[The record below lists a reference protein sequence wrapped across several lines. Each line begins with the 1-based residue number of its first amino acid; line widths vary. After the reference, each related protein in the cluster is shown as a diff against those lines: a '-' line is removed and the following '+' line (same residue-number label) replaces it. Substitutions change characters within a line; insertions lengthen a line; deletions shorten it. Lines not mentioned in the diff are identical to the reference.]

1 MSYQNQQ
8 GYQNVPH
15 SDQQQQSQQQMNNVG
30 TAIPMS
36 AADSTNSNPGNYQ
49 QQYGIQPQNQ
59 NQNHQ
64 QQHQHQSSSAYQM
77 PSYHDHGGTVQNG
90 NGNNGNGSS
99 NVYNTNLPNI
109 DMNFGNYGPNVGSL
123 DWSQYTRQSR
133 RNRTLLVLAVG
144 LFILFVIAHPAGQQH
159 PTATNGN
166 GNGNSN
172 VSDVYDAT
180 TETQHKGI
188 AGDGHHNN
196 NDAAPAVNSAP
207 VISSEDEVIGTKPGQ
222 DVGMEIA
229 PAPANQPKI
238 TYLLTFPMSGTTYTI
253 LLVSRTTNTTVATN
267 YAVNAYTD
275 KDGNH
280 VPVYPPPAAEA
291 EAATVASK
299 EVDGDVLGS
308 PFWYST
314 YGYST
319 KPTHNVLTLSHCAGH
334 CMHPCTPD
342 NYIQTEASFEEA
354 CRTIIDHG
362 ADGNYFT
369 SVTPKADISKVI
381 HLIRDPFSNIVSRF
395 HAYLHEEGAKAKHE
409 LLSNIH
415 PNSPEGFKAWCHE
428 IDNDANLME
437 LEQKS
442 SFIPLE
448 IKEFMEQGGIPCH
461 SEFYKYVSWHNH
473 VEEMAWNE
481 DYPILEVYYE
491 DYTTKEQEQQQAIKM
506 AEFLEE
512 PIVDINHVLPTFLV
526 VRYYRDYY
534 TEEERMRAERF
545 IKALALR
552 KTWGLLERYFEEG
565 EKEEKNAK
573 QEQEEGVDG
582 EA

>member
-15 SDQQQQSQQQMNNVG
+15 SEQQQQSQQQQKLNNVG
-30 TAIPMS
+30 TTNIPMS
-36 AADSTNSNPGNYQ
+36 ADSTNSNPGNYQ

-59 NQNHQ
+59 Q
-64 QQHQHQSSSAYQM
+64 QQQHQSSSAYQM
-77 PSYHDHGGTVQNG
+77 PSYHDHGGTYVQNG
-90 NGNNGNGSS
+90 FNGIGNGNGSNGS

-133 RNRTLLVLAVG
+133 RNRALLVLAVG
-144 LFILFVIAHPAGQQH
+144 FFILFVIAHPAGQQN
-159 PTATNGN
+159 PTASNESE
-166 GNGNSN
+166 NGNSN
-172 VSDVYDAT
+172 VSDVFDAT
-180 TETQHKGI
+180 KETQHKGI

-207 VISSEDEVIGTKPGQ
+207 VNSSEDKVIGTKPGQ
-222 DVGMEIA
+222 DTGMEMEIA

-275 KDGNH
+275 KDKN
-280 VPVYPPPAAEA
+280 VPVYPPPAAETGA
-291 EAATVASK
+291 GATK

-308 PFWYST
+308 PFWYT
-314 YGYST
+314 NYRYSI

-342 NYIQTEASFEEA
+342 KYVQTEALFEEA
-354 CRTIIDHG
+354 CRTIIDHDV
-362 ADGNYFT
+362 DGKSFT

-395 HAYLHEEGAKAKHE
+395 HAHLHEEEAKAKHE
-409 LLSNIH
+409 LLSNLH

-428 IDNDANLME
+428 IDNDANLVE

-448 IKEFMEQGGIPCH
+448 IKKIMAQGGIPCH

-481 DYPILEVYYE
+481 EYPILEIYYE

-512 PIVDINHVLPTFLV
+512 PIVDINRVLPEFLV
-526 VRYYRDYY
+526 VRYYREYY
-534 TEEERMRAERF
+534 TKEERMRAERF
-545 IKALALR
+545 IKALALK

-565 EKEEKNAK
+565 EKEDEKK
-573 QEQEEGVDG
+573 TEQEGGVDG
-582 EA
+582 A

>member
-1 MSYQNQQ
+1 M
-8 GYQNVPH
+8 
-15 SDQQQQSQQQMNNVG
+15 D
-30 TAIPMS
+30 
-36 AADSTNSNPGNYQ
+36 
-49 QQYGIQPQNQ
+49 
-59 NQNHQ
+59 
-64 QQHQHQSSSAYQM
+64 
-77 PSYHDHGGTVQNG
+77 
-90 NGNNGNGSS
+90 
-99 NVYNTNLPNI
+99 
-109 DMNFGNYGPNVGSL
+109 FGHYGPNVGSL
-123 DWSQYTRQSR
+123 DWSQYIRQSR

-159 PTATNGN
+159 PTSTATNGS
-166 GNGNSN
+166 GSGNSN
-172 VSDVYDAT
+172 VSDAAAASASSS

-196 NDAAPAVNSAP
+196 NAATPP
-207 VISSEDEVIGTKPGQ
+207 VISSEDEVIGTKP
-222 DVGMEIA
+222 DVGIDMDVEIA
-229 PAPANQPKI
+229 PVTAKEPKI

-291 EAATVASK
+291 AIATTTKTAASK
-299 EVDGDVLGS
+299 EVGGERDIPGS

-314 YGYST
+314 YEYST

-342 NYIQTEASFEEA
+342 NYIQTDASFEEA
-354 CRTIIDHG
+354 CRTIINHD

-409 LLSNIH
+409 LLSNLH
-415 PNSPEGFKAWCHE
+415 PNSPEGFKAWCRE
-428 IDNDANLME
+428 IDNDANLKE
-437 LEQKS
+437 LELKS

-448 IKEFMEQGGIPCH
+448 IKELIEQGGIPCH

-491 DYTTKEQEQQQAIKM
+491 DYKTKTQELQSAIAM

-512 PIVDINHVLPTFLV
+512 PIVDINNLLPTFLV
-526 VRYYRDYY
+526 VRIYRDYY
-534 TEEERMRAERF
+534 TEEERMRVEKF
-545 IKALALR
+545 TKALALR
-552 KTWGLLERYFEEG
+552 KTWGLLERYFQEE
-565 EKEEKNAK
+565 EKE
-573 QEQEEGVDG
+573 QENEEEGVDG